1 MPVRTCP
8 SVQNKDNFK
17 FVRLRSILSFRMAS
31 DARDILGDAA
41 GAHIKSNHSE
51 RKSEKKSKRK
61 KPDGMS
67 NEVYGLLS
75 SNSNDPH
82 PLVPT
87 FSANGGYK
95 ARARLSCNK
104 ARSWKWEEFE
114 NKASKYRL

>member
-1 MPVRTCP
+1 
-8 SVQNKDNFK
+8 
-17 FVRLRSILSFRMAS
+17 MAS

-95 ARARLSCNK
+95 VGFIFRWLKINVIYVVFHISIPLFSPHLK
-104 ARSWKWEEFE
+104 
-114 NKASKYRL
+114 